1 MKKVKK
7 VMYWLVGEKAGRTIV
22 GIWNWG
28 WGIPIDSGGK
38 IAVAVAEESLQ
49 SMQEGVQRLAEAVAT
64 QDASYQRAKQKYDT
78 KLQEIKVLN
87 RQVLNAQKLGHD
99 LAARQTMARIIQIE
113 QILPTLEAMLQQ
125 AEDSV
130 KLSKAKLSREREKIE
145 SYKSAMQNLKDLAEV
160 NEALV
165 EIGKVNSE
173 FDIGSAKSQFD
184 AAKSAVENR
193 NLRANALNSLSEDP
207 QAAINEE
214 IEQMT
219 LDEEVSLRLQQLE
232 SNDITKTD

>member
-1 MKKVKK
+1 MKKIV
-7 VMYWLVGEKAGRTIV
+7 YWLIGEKAGRTIV
-22 GIWNWG
+22 GIWNWS

-64 QDASYQRAKQKYDT
+64 QDASYQRAKQKYET
-78 KLQEIKVLN
+78 KLQEIEVLN

-113 QILPTLEAMLQQ
+113 QILPPLKAMLQE
-125 AEDSV
+125 AEESV

-160 NEALV
+160 NEALM

-184 AAKSAVENR
+184 AAKSAVEHR
-193 NLRANALNSLSEDP
+193 NLKANALNSLSEDP

-219 LDEEVSLRLQQLE
+219 LDDEVSRRLQQLE
-232 SNDITKTD
+232 SNNTQKTD

>member
-1 MKKVKK
+1 MKK
-7 VMYWLVGEKAGRTIV
+7 VMYWLIGEKAGRTVV
-22 GIWNWG
+22 GTWNWL

-64 QDASYQRAKQKYDT
+64 QVASYQRAKQKYDA
-78 KLQEIKVLN
+78 KLQEIEVLN
-87 RQVLNAQKLGHD
+87 RVVLNAQKLGHD

-113 QILPTLEAMLQQ
+113 QILPALEAMLQP

-130 KLSKAKLSREREKIE
+130 KLSKAKLNREREKIE
-145 SYKSAMQNLKDLAEV
+145 AYKSDMQNLKDLAEV
-160 NEALV
+160 NEALAT
-165 EIGKVNSE
+165 ISKVNSD

-193 NLRANALNSLSEDP
+193 NLRTNALASLSEDP
-207 QAAINEE
+207 NAAVNAE
-214 IEQMT
+214 IAQMT
-219 LDEEVSLRLQQLE
+219 LDDEVSRRLQQLE
-232 SNDITKTD
+232 SNDTQKTD

>member
-1 MKKVKK
+1 
-7 VMYWLVGEKAGRTIV
+7 MYWLIGEKAGRTVV
-22 GIWNWG
+22 GTWNWL

-78 KLQEIKVLN
+78 KIQEIEVLK

-113 QILPTLEAMLQQ
+113 QILPALKTMIQQ
-125 AEDSV
+125 AEESV
-130 KLSKAKLSREREKIE
+130 KLSKAKLNREREKIE
-145 SYKSAMQNLKDLAEV
+145 SYKSDMQNLKDLAEV
-160 NEALV
+160 NEALL

-207 QAAINEE
+207 QAAVNAE

-219 LDEEVSLRLQQLE
+219 LDDEVSRRLQQLE
-232 SNDITKTD
+232 SSNIQTTD

>member
-1 MKKVKK
+1 MKK
-7 VMYWLVGEKAGRTIV
+7 VMYWLIGEKAGRTIV
-22 GIWNWG
+22 GTWNWL

-38 IAVAVAEESLQ
+38 IAVAVAEESLK

-64 QDASYQRAKQKYDT
+64 QDASYQKIKQKYDS
-78 KLQEIKVLN
+78 KIQAIEALNQKVATA
-87 RQVLNAQKLGHD
+87 RRMGHD
-99 LAARQTMARIIQIE
+99 SAARQTMVDLIGIE
-113 QILPTLEAMLQQ
+113 KGLPALKAMLQQ
-125 AEDSV
+125 AEESV
-130 KLSKAKLSREREKIE
+130 KLSKAKLSREREKIA
-145 SYKSAMQNLKDLAEV
+145 SSKADMQNLKDLAEV

>member
-1 MKKVKK
+1 MKK
-7 VMYWLVGEKAGRTIV
+7 VMYRLIGEKAGRTIV
-22 GIWNWG
+22 STWNWL
-28 WGIPIDSGGK
+28 WGIPIESGGK
-38 IAVAVAEESLQ
+38 IAVEVAKESLQ

-64 QDASYQRAKQKYDT
+64 QDASYQKAKQKYEA
-78 KLQEIKVLN
+78 KLQEIEVLN

-113 QILPTLEAMLQQ
+113 RILPALETMIQQ

-145 SYKSAMQNLKDLAEV
+145 SYKSDMENLKVIAEV
-160 NEALV
+160 NGAL
-165 EIGKVNSE
+165 ETISKVNSE

-184 AAKSAVENR
+184 AAKIAVEDRNR
-193 NLRANALNSLSEDP
+193 RANALISLSEDP
-207 QAAINEE
+207 QSAINEE

-219 LDEEVSLRLQQLE
+219 LDDEVSRRLQQLE
-232 SNDITKTD
+232 SNDTQKTD

>member
-1 MKKVKK
+1 
-7 VMYWLVGEKAGRTIV
+7 
-22 GIWNWG
+22 
-28 WGIPIDSGGK
+28 
-38 IAVAVAEESLQ
+38 
-49 SMQEGVQRLAEAVAT
+49 
-64 QDASYQRAKQKYDT
+64 
-78 KLQEIKVLN
+78 
-87 RQVLNAQKLGHD
+87 
-99 LAARQTMARIIQIE
+99 MARIIQIE